1 MEKAKTVEKTA
12 LGLLAQVAKSWQLTA
27 EDAGKLLGWAARL
40 YQVGLD
46 IAHNDY
52 HKHSAYIVQNVD
64 LAGCSRVEQ
73 TQLSALV
80 LAHRK
85 RFPAKSFPLD
95 NTDLV
100 RLAILLRLAVI
111 FHRGRVKGG
120 LPNLLVKAEGK
131 KLKLELPAQWLD
143 SHPLTQADLETEQ
156 RHLGDI
162 GYELIVR

>member
-1 MEKAKTVEKTA
+1 M
-12 LGLLAQVAKSWQLTA
+12 
-27 EDAGKLLGWAARL
+27 
-40 YQVGLD
+40 
-46 IAHNDY
+46 
-52 HKHSAYIVQNVD
+52 
-64 LAGCSRVEQ
+64 
-73 TQLSALV
+73 
-80 LAHRK
+80 
-85 RFPAKSFPLD
+85 
-95 NTDLV
+95 
-100 RLAILLRLAVI
+100 I